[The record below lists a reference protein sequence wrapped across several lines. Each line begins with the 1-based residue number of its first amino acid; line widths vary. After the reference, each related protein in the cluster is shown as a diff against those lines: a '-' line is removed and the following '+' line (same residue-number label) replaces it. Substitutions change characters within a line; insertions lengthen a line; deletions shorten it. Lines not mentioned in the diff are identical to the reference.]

1 MKSKYFAMTMAL
13 ASICGLFPKEKPKQL
28 CKFEKIRMK
37 GLSAE
42 EMGTAGRKKKKNK
55 GRKGA

>member
-13 ASICGLFPKEKPKQL
+13 ASICGLFPTEKPKPL

-42 EMGTAGRKKKKNK
+42 EMGTANRKKKKKNK
-55 GRKGA
+55 RGK